1 MMRIED
7 MDAEQIDN
15 YIAYLKTSIRPQQSI
30 ELVALMQIR
39 LGMQE
44 QGVDTVQALLDRI
57 PKAH

>member
-1 MMRIED
+1 MRVED
-7 MDAEQIDN
+7 MTSEDLDA
-15 YIAYLKTSIRPQQSI
+15 YIESLKTSIRPQQSLD
-30 ELVALMQIR
+30 LVAAMNIR